1 MQYVDLSTL
10 TTSAFSTAD
19 TTSGKPV
26 VTAAIAIPQPANDGP
41 ATTPLPEMQTQP
53 LFAQIGEPAAGP
65 IPTRKQV
72 DQGESTSAQD
82 LAPEHDAGN
91 PWRDPLSVTSATRRA
106 NPASPDHQHRGD
118 LGTRS
123 LPLGFLAQGD
133 LHRTGSSPE
142 IVADSTDQ
150 GEGTTPQTEQ
160 PVPRE
165 LTVGL
170 AADNYGSPDVG
181 SEQLT
186 LRGRYRNA
194 AIAGDELTGRY
205 GISLSEGLDAY
216 ELGYRLPLSPMGG
229 GLQVQVAGDTRRAT
243 PAELSQYDLRGS
255 GQTYRLSYGQPIH
268 QTPQSEWGLSL
279 GARYQTDT
287 VAAATSPP
295 LPLAFAPY
303 GTGTARILA
312 VEFAQT
318 YKTEAGGGQWQAHSQ
333 FTVGSGQFDGTQ
345 GTPTVPSHTF
355 FYWQGLVQRSLA
367 LSDRHELKLEAAL
380 QLAANA
386 LLGPEQFTI
395 GGIDSVRGYRQ
406 ERSRGDNGLRLSLSD
421 RITLQKNV
429 VGDPT
434 LQLIPFIDAGTVWN
448 TGNHATPQLTN
459 QFLLG
464 AGLGLHWQFL
474 EGLTARLDW
483 GLPLIS
489 VPRLTHTLQDSGIY
503 LQLDYEI

>member
-1 MQYVDLSTL
+1 MQYVDLSAL
-10 TTSAFSTAD
+10 ATSTFSTAD
-19 TTSGKPV
+19 ATSGKVV
-26 VTAAIAIPQPANDGP
+26 VTAAIAIPQPANAGL
-41 ATTPLPEMQTQP
+41 ATTPLPEIQTQP
-53 LFAQIGEPAAGP
+53 LFAQTGEPAAVP

-82 LAPEHDAGN
+82 LAPDQGAGN
-91 PWRDPLSVTSATRRA
+91 LWADPFSVTPATRRA

-118 LGTRS
+118 LGTRF
-123 LPLGFLAQGD
+123 LPAGFSAQGD
-133 LHRTGSSPE
+133 LHRTGSNPE
-142 IVADSTDQ
+142 IAAGSTAQ
-150 GEGTTPQTEQ
+150 GETTAPQTEQ

-205 GISLSEGLDAY
+205 AISLSEGLDAY

-243 PAELSQYDLRGS
+243 PADLSQYDLRGS

-268 QTPQSEWGLSL
+268 QTLQSEWGLSL

-287 VAAATSPP
+287 VSAALSPP
-295 LPLAFAPY
+295 LPLAFAPD
-303 GTGTARILA
+303 GLGTARILA
-312 VEFAQT
+312 VEFGQT
-318 YKTEAGGGQWQAHSQ
+318 YKSEDAGGQWQVDSQ
-333 FTVGSGQFDGTQ
+333 FTVGSGQFDGVQ
-345 GTPTVPSHTF
+345 GTPTVPDHTF
-355 FYWQGLVQRSLA
+355 FYWQGLVQRSLT

-395 GGIDSVRGYRQ
+395 GGINSVRGYRQ
-406 ERSRGDNGLRLSLSD
+406 DRSRGDNGLRLALSD
-421 RITLQKNV
+421 HITLQKNAA
-429 VGDPT
+429 GNPT
-434 LQLIPFIDAGTVWN
+434 LQLIPFLEAGAVWN
-448 TGNHATPQLTN
+448 TGNHAAPQLTN

-489 VPRLTHTLQDSGIY
+489 GPRLTHTLQDSGVY
-503 LQLDYEI
+503 LQLDYEL